1 MSLLNAD
8 IITLKYVAGLFYTKT
23 LPHGI
28 KIVTY
33 HSPSCAIITLTLN
46 GFFGSRL
53 LLSLLPAPS
62 YFSVIRTR
70 LLSRVKFGEG
80 EEEELAQIPQLKV

>member
-8 IITLKYVAGLFYTKT
+8 TIALKYVAGLFYTRT
-23 LPHGI
+23 LPHRI

-46 GFFGSRL
+46 GFFGSL

-62 YFSVIRTR
+62 YFNVIRTR

-80 EEEELAQIPQLKV
+80 EEEELVQIPQLKV